1 MAVDPFKDL
10 NDWKQ
15 SLLRLPENKF
25 LDIVKMYCGPIKTPY
40 NKEKLLNDLFSFLYR
55 RENRETLLKILSK
68 NDILF
73 LNAINFIP
81 NCTVK
86 NLLNFFENN
95 FSILYVHDYIANL
108 EERQIIY
115 KTISQSVK
123 KEIVVINPLFSEFLQ
138 PKFKLS
144 ILLPMASLS
153 ESQESQQSS
162 QKITASLLVAWYS
175 FVCMNP
181 DVCRADGTFKKK
193 IVESL
198 STIFFGIDTKFLLLL
213 NTALVNLGLFYNDG
227 NILLPNEK
235 KWENFASLS
244 PEIQSYYIIVAT
256 FSRFQRDVL
265 LKNIQLVNNIV
276 ENIPPQGIEGQ
287 ILFRL
292 LFLLKNQKNVD
303 ENAKKG
309 VFFAKILQNAQV
321 SEIEEFSEK
330 ALIDRMVFFGI
341 LEIIEDSQIV
351 VYRVVQ
357 KKQSHYVNNSP
368 FISINAG
375 FSVTLLAE
383 PPLKYLL
390 PLIGCMNI
398 IRYDTVSQ
406 FEITRQSCMRSF
418 DKGENSENILV
429 MLEKAAGSSVSQNLI
444 FSLKEWFATYNSASL
459 YHGYVLQVSEEK
471 IVHIENNPILA
482 SHIKRT
488 IAPGIYLFDFD
499 NREEIMSAIEKSTLD
514 FIGTPK
520 SIHSNPSYLPFQD
533 CKNPTKLSLNY
544 DISAQKESEE
554 WKNHAQAMKD
564 ELQKLNLPVEQKD
577 ALLERINRKLILN
590 SKQLV
595 GETVRIEKTEASGI
609 DFLGKVK
616 VIEQAILA
624 SNMIEVTSASNSY
637 TGRPLKI
644 EKRDGDAILS
654 LTRDDGKVLKLLI
667 GQART
672 VRRFRQPLF

>member
-10 NDWKQ
+10 DEWKQ

-40 NKEKLLNDLFSFLYR
+40 NKEKLLKDLFGFLYR
-55 RENRETLLKILSK
+55 RENRETLLKILSN

-81 NCTVK
+81 DCTVK
-86 NLLNFFENN
+86 NLQNFFENS

-108 EERQIIY
+108 EERQLVY
-115 KTISQSVK
+115 KTLSQSSK
-123 KEIVVINPLFSEFLQ
+123 REILVINPLFLEFLQ
-138 PKFKLS
+138 PEFKLS
-144 ILLPMASLS
+144 ILVPRASVFEFH
-153 ESQESQQSS
+153 ESQRSS
-162 QKITASLLVAWYS
+162 QKITASLFAAWYS

-181 DVCRADGTFKKK
+181 DLCRADGTFKKK
-193 IVESL
+193 VLELL
-198 STIFFGIDTKFLLLL
+198 STSFFGIDTEFLLLL

-227 NILLPNEK
+227 NVLVPNEK

-244 PEIQSYYIIVAT
+244 PEIQSYYILIAS

-276 ENIPPQGIEGQ
+276 ENIPPQGLEKQ

-292 LFLLKNQKNVD
+292 LFLLKNQKKVD
-303 ENAKKG
+303 LNAKKDG
-309 VFFAKILQNAQV
+309 FFAKILQNAQ
-321 SEIEEFSEK
+321 SAEIEEFSEK
-330 ALIDRMVFFGI
+330 ALIERMVFFGI
-341 LEIIEDSQIV
+341 LETIEESQMV
-351 VYRVVQ
+351 VYRVMQ
-357 KKQSHYVNNSP
+357 KKQSHYVTNSP

-383 PPLKYLL
+383 PPLKELL

-398 IRYDTVSQ
+398 VRYDTVCQ
-406 FEITRQSCMRSF
+406 FEITRQSCMRNF
-418 DKGENSENILV
+418 DKGENSENILL
-429 MLEKAAGSSVSQNLI
+429 MLEKASGSSVSQNLV
-444 FSLKEWFATYNSASL
+444 FSLNEWFTTFNSASL
-459 YHGYVLQVSEEK
+459 YHGYVLQVSDEK
-471 IVHIENNPILA
+471 IVHIENSPILA
-482 SHIKRT
+482 PHIKKV

-499 NREEIMSAIEKSTLD
+499 NRDEIMSAIEKSTLD

-520 SIHSNPSYLPFQD
+520 SIHTNSSPLPFQD

-544 DISAQKESEE
+544 DISDQKESEE
-554 WKNHAQAMKD
+554 WENHAQAMKD
-564 ELQKLNLPVEQKD
+564 ELQKLNLPTEQKE
-577 ALLERINRKLILN
+577 ALSERINRKLILN
-590 SKQLV
+590 SAQLV

-616 VIEQAILA
+616 VLEQAISS
-624 SNMIEVTSASNSY
+624 SNLVEVQSATNSY
-637 TGRPLKI
+637 IGRPIKI
-644 EKRDGDAILS
+644 EKRDGDAVLS
-654 LTRDDGKVLKLLI
+654 LAHEDGKIFKLLI
-667 GQART
+667 GQARN